1 MAGTTSTMRAL
12 TVPDER
18 ERTIRAEVQEELRR
32 TLDGDELAAP
42 GADEVER
49 ARQVIAARIAAAQR
63 QATTLGQPPI
73 ADPRGLERRLLDDLL
88 GFGALQPLLDDR
100 AIEEIIVNGP
110 RRVFAIAEGRKR
122 LTDVTFADDDDV
134 VRLLRRAIGPLG
146 GRLDETSPMV
156 DARLPDGS
164 RLNAVI
170 PPLATAP
177 HVTIR
182 KFLLRAKTLD
192 DLVELET
199 LTPEAA
205 AFLGACVRAGLN
217 ILISGGTGTGKTTA
231 LNALGAAI
239 TGLDERV
246 ITIEETAELQ
256 LDTVLPDCVALS
268 ARAANVEGAGAVSIR
283 ALARNALRM
292 RPTRIIVGEVRGEEA
307 LDMLSAMN
315 SGHDGSMCTVHA
327 SGPREALSKLRTYA
341 LMAEEALPAQA
352 ITEMIAEAIQIVVQL
367 RLDAATHRRAVSH
380 IYEVTGIEG
389 DAIAGSDLFTL
400 QDGRLGWTGVRS
412 RREARLAAAGY
423 AGPGDRAS
431 AGGAR

>member
-1 MAGTTSTMRAL
+1 VAGTTSTVRAL

-32 TLDGDELAAP
+32 TLDGDELAVP

-400 QDGRLGWTGVRS
+400 QDGRLSWTGVRS